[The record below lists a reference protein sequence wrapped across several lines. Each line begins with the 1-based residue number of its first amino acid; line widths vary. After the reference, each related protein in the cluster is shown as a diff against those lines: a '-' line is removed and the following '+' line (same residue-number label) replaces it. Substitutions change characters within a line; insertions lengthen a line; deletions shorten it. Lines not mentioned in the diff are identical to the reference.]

1 MVNTHSLFQ
10 TQISEVGG
18 RDDQIKVFLTVVET
32 GVSSAPWSMLM
43 PVIDGFALERCSGR
57 HARTATAARLSP
69 NDALRREDDG

>member
-57 HARTATAARLSP
+57 PARTATAARLSP